1 MLSAKYQRT
10 RAIARGQR
18 SSLCEAAL
26 ADSGSELSKFLLTQ
40 YDGNDVRDNDTNKN
54 MPSIK
59 SNRGWTY
66 SLALEPMS
74 IRSERIVMMFEVSSL
89 RVGCSTNYILV
100 VVGQHPNLCNSSLIS
115 NVNRRMPFFQLC
127 FLLEHG
133 LYMNGVRLT
142 HMVASIV
149 RF

>member
-26 ADSGSELSKFLLTQ
+26 ADSGSELSKFLWTESQ
-40 YDGNDVRDNDTNKN
+40 CDGNDVRDNDTKKN

-100 VVGQHPNLCNSSLIS
+100 VVVCTPTFATHLSSQMSIGECH
-115 NVNRRMPFFQLC
+115 FFSFVSC
-127 FLLEHG
+127 WNMD
-133 LYMNGVRLT
+133 Y
-142 HMVASIV
+142 I
-149 RF
+149 